1 MRRRRITRRRMF
13 GLAASVP
20 ILLLVFC
27 LVTIAI
33 GWIRAPDLVAREMA
47 KVERPLRASDLPPGY
62 VEILL
67 RVEDPSFL
75 THHGLD
81 LTTPGAGMTTITQG
95 LVKFLYFDDFQA
107 GLAKLPQSLFALS
120 LDARVSKD
128 DLLTLFLNRGYLGT
142 VEGREL
148 HGFDEA
154 ARAYFGKPA
163 AELERD
169 QWLALVAMCVGPN
182 AFSVATAPENNRA
195 RVARIERL
203 LADRC
208 RPAGWRDVYYEECD
222 GRRPR

>member
-1 MRRRRITRRRMF
+1 MLWLVATLLVLLLLS
-13 GLAASVP
+13 GLA
-20 ILLLVFC
+20 
-27 LVTIAI
+27 TIAI
-33 GWIRAPDLVAREMA
+33 GWLRAPALVAREMA
-47 KVERPLRASDLPPGY
+47 QVERPLRAADLPPGY
-62 VEILL
+62 LEALL
-67 RVEDPSFL
+67 RVEDPTFL

-95 LVKFLYFDDFQA
+95 LAKFLYFDDFQP
-107 GLAKLPQSLFALS
+107 GLAKLPQSLFAVG

-142 VEGREL
+142 VEGRAA

-163 AELERD
+163 TALERD

-182 AFSVATAPENNRA
+182 AFSVASAPEQNRA

-208 RPAGWRDVYYEECD
+208 RPAGWLDVYYEQCD
-222 GRRPR
+222 E